1 MCVLRSEYVSFRA
14 IHVCTHT
21 HGISRQCLS
30 GQLVITSARC
40 VGQSMPKQQKFAIWP
55 YVFSLFFTTL
65 WFILLPQFILP
76 FSFAPAS
83 KVHQPHSLSEWH
95 QWRGSPFEGLD
106 KIQLSHT
113 HLCEC
118 VFIFF
123 FVPPWTQPYIFS
135 VLYVV
140 V

>member
-55 YVFSLFFTTL
+55 YVFSLFLPPSGLFYCHNS
-65 WFILLPQFILP
+65 FCHFLLPQPQKFTNHIAFLNGINGEDLLLRVWIKYSFLTP
-76 FSFAPAS
+76 TCVNVFLFFS
-83 KVHQPHSLSEWH
+83 
-95 QWRGSPFEGLD
+95 
-106 KIQLSHT
+106 
-113 HLCEC
+113 
-118 VFIFF
+118 
-123 FVPPWTQPYIFS
+123 
-135 VLYVV
+135 LYLREHNHIYFQYCM
-140 V
+140 